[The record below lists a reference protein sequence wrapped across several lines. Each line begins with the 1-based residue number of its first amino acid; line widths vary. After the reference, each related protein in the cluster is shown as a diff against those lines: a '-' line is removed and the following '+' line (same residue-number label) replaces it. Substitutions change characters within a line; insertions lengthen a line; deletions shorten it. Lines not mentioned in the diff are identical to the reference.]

1 MLTKVYSYP
10 GIADGEIQIKVG
22 NALIRVPFT
31 GGHIDRKNARNA
43 TYTTSDPVMQ
53 QIIEGSHMFGRRI
66 FLDRTYGTAEAK
78 PSNTTVVK
86 KVETPGIEEQSD
98 IEDEIPSVMGKTE
111 YPEVTTFDG
120 AVAVLKANGVKAVSL
135 RTKTAARRAAASLG
149 IVFPNY
155 SFDGE

>member
-1 MLTKVYSYP
+1 MLTKIYSYP

-22 NALIRVPFT
+22 NALVRVPFT

-53 QIIEGSHMFGRRI
+53 LIIENSHMFGRRI
-66 FLDRTYGTAEAK
+66 FLDRTYGTAEVK
-78 PSNTTVVK
+78 PATTSTTK
-86 KVETPGIEEQSD
+86 KEESPVTEVEEEKT
-98 IEDEIPSVMGKTE
+98 DEVSSSVSITE

-135 RTKTAARRAAASLG
+135 RTKAAARRAAASLG
-149 IVFPNY
+149 IAFPNY
-155 SFDGE
+155 SFDEE

>member
-1 MLTKVYSYP
+1 MLTKIYSYP

-22 NALIRVPFT
+22 NALVRVPFT

-53 QIIEGSHMFGRRI
+53 LIIENSHMFGRRI
-66 FLDRTYGTAEAK
+66 FLDRTYGTAEVK
-78 PSNTTVVK
+78 PATTTTTK
-86 KVETPGIEEQSD
+86 KEESPATEVEEE
-98 IEDEIPSVMGKTE
+98 ETDEVSSSVSITE

-135 RTKTAARRAAASLG
+135 RTKAAARRAAASLG
-149 IVFPNY
+149 IAFPNY
-155 SFDGE
+155 SFDEE

>member
-1 MLTKVYSYP
+1 MLTKIYSYP

-22 NALIRVPFT
+22 NALVRVPFT

-53 QIIEGSHMFGRRI
+53 LIIENSHMFGRRI
-66 FLDRTYGTAEAK
+66 FLDRTYGSAEVK
-78 PSNTTVVK
+78 PATTTTTK
-86 KVETPGIEEQSD
+86 KEESPATEVEEEETDEVSSSVGI
-98 IEDEIPSVMGKTE
+98 TE

-135 RTKTAARRAAASLG
+135 RTKAAARRAAASLG
-149 IVFPNY
+149 IAFPNY
-155 SFDGE
+155 SFDEE

>member
-1 MLTKVYSYP
+1 MLTKIYSYP

-22 NALIRVPFT
+22 NALVRVPFT

-53 QIIEGSHMFGRRI
+53 LIIENSHMFGRRI
-66 FLDRTYGTAEAK
+66 FLDRTYGTAEVK
-78 PSNTTVVK
+78 PATTTTTK
-86 KVETPGIEEQSD
+86 KEESSATEVEEE
-98 IEDEIPSVMGKTE
+98 ETDEVSSSVSITE

-135 RTKTAARRAAASLG
+135 RTKAAARRAAASLG
-149 IVFPNY
+149 IAFPNY
-155 SFDGE
+155 SFDEE

>member
-1 MLTKVYSYP
+1 MLTKIYSYP

-22 NALIRVPFT
+22 NALVRVPFT

-53 QIIEGSHMFGRRI
+53 LIIENSHMFGRRI
-66 FLDRTYGTAEAK
+66 FLDRTYGTAEVK
-78 PSNTTVVK
+78 PATTTTTK
-86 KVETPGIEEQSD
+86 KEESPVTEVEEE
-98 IEDEIPSVMGKTE
+98 ETDEVSSSVSITE

-135 RTKTAARRAAASLG
+135 RTKAAARRAAASLG
-149 IVFPNY
+149 IAFPNY
-155 SFDGE
+155 SFDEE